1 MNSLRLAAC
10 TLLGILGAAGLRA
23 DPNMFVVPSIGPNA
37 QFSPNGPTYNVNAA
51 NAMLQGAS
59 SFGTPG
65 TPGYYQGLPN
75 DASLPNTAN
84 VVTDF
89 PSWMGNADPGGTFGP
104 AFANELGNRLFFG
117 FGIVRGAADAQFSI
131 ADVSFEATSNIPEI
145 TTSVPLGGYDY
156 NSRTIGVLFGLDG
169 MLGGGDDIY
178 ITSGPNTQLV
188 DAVFGRGTG
197 LALAVLSSSPG
208 VDNQDRLNIFGFSTP
223 NYFIRGTYTLGSF
236 TGDAR
241 TFFYAVPEPGTVLG
255 GVAAALCLAATCW
268 RRSRGGLRPKA

>member
-1 MNSLRLAAC
+1 MNVLRLAVCIA
-10 TLLGILGAAGLRA
+10 LGCLATAGLQA

-37 QFSPNGPTYNVNAA
+37 QFSPNGPSYNTNAA
-51 NAMLQGAS
+51 NALLQGAGS
-59 SFGTPG
+59 LGTPG

-89 PSWMGNADPGGTFGP
+89 PSWMGDADPGSTFGP

-117 FGIVRGAADAQFSI
+117 FGIVRGAGDAQFSI
-131 ADVSFEATSNIPEI
+131 ADVSFQADSNLPEI
-145 TTSVPLGGYDY
+145 VFTVPTGGYVY
-156 NSRTIGVLFGLDG
+156 NDRTIGVLFGLDG
-169 MLGGGDDIY
+169 MLGGGDDTY

-208 VDNQDRLNIFGFSTP
+208 ADNQDRLNIFAVSTP
-223 NYFIRGTYTLGSF
+223 NYFIRGTYTLGAFS
-236 TGDAR
+236 GNAR
-241 TFFYAVPEPGTVLG
+241 TFFYAIPEPGTVVG
-255 GVAAALCLAATCW
+255 GVVAAMCLAGALTQIG
-268 RRSRGGLRPKA
+268 RAHV